1 MTLAEIVDG
10 VEVMHVSLPM
20 ITGFVL
26 TIVTG
31 VIGAVGALFVRTQR
45 REREMR
51 DSMRIQGPVPEVP
64 VHVAGGH
71 VEVSTREKYL
81 TREEFLEYKGE
92 IKTDVS
98 RMLSLYDKAITLI
111 NERDSRLSEKLDNL
125 GTQIYGR
132 INDVVAES
140 SERRRNIFDKLE
152 EQGKSIAS
160 IDSRTDVSKAI
171 GQLGKAIIANSKILR

>member
-10 VEVMHVSLPM
+10 VEVMHVSFPM

-31 VIGAVGALFVRTQR
+31 VITAVGALFVRGQR
-45 REREMR
+45 REREIR
-51 DSMRIQGPVPEVP
+51 ESMRIHGPVPEVP
-64 VHVAGGH
+64 VRMDDGH
-71 VEVSTREKYL
+71 VEVSTREQYL
-81 TREEFLEYKGE
+81 TRREFLEYKGE
-92 IKTDVS
+92 IKADVS

-111 NERDSRLSEKLDNL
+111 NERDSRLTEKLDGL

-132 INDVVAES
+132 INEVVSES

-152 EQGKSIAS
+152 EQGKAISA

-171 GQLGKAIIANSKILR
+171 GQLGKAIIANSKNS